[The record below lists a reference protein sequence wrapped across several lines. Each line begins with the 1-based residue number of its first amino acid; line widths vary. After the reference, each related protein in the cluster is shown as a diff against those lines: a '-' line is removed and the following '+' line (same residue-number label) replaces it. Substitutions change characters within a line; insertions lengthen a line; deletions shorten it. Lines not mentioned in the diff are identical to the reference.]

1 MAVEINA
8 AFFMW
13 MGTKHCLAKNISLIL
28 GLGPK
33 TGPKDKSIKK
43 PDKSSFQMVLVK
55 QFSDCD
61 SIFEQQKVEFFA
73 ATKCFIESRKWNKKT

>member
-1 MAVEINA
+1 
-8 AFFMW
+8 

-43 PDKSSFQMVLVK
+43 PDKSSFLMVLVK

-61 SIFEQQKVEFFA
+61 SIFEQQKVEFLQQQNVLSSPENEI
-73 ATKCFIESRKWNKKT
+73 KKLNRKWFW